1 MMLDVNS
8 LKFFSDERTQITKLP
23 TAVTLF
29 DNSVTDIQISLCADF
44 LKTYLLIV
52 YDHDHSWHVVAYDI
66 FGIYFRTII
75 WGLD

>member
-52 YDHDHSWHVVAYDI
+52 YDHDHS
-66 FGIYFRTII
+66 
-75 WGLD
+75 